1 MNGNDS
7 FNRWQEIR
15 IKQFGY
21 VNYLLITVALTILL
35 LQNNIW
41 LNKDLT
47 HIQNIFL
54 NELNF
59 FLLISVV
66 IGIILALNR
75 LMSFR
80 ITARIARQR
89 GKSKKLLN
97 KSNEKTISISQLREK
112 TKRMDCWT
120 WILFYFQLGTF
131 LTGLLALFIMS
142 YF

>member
-131 LTGLLALFIMS
+131 LTGLLELFIMS